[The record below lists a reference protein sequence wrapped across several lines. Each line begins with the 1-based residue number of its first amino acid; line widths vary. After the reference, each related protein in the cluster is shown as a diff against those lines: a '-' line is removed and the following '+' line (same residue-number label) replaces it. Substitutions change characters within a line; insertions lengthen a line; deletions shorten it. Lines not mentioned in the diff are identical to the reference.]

1 MLPHQI
7 TASVLATCL
16 TIFMAINLY
25 NLMKSSRSEE
35 DGEFKAEVDQPTGLV
50 LVLAALGTA
59 TFFLETMA
67 YIFFIFLG
75 LSGVMI
81 HSPLQLRFIYDSWVQ
96 LIGIGLT
103 VWGYTLFDWSVL
115 ARGAY
120 ATSWEMPENQKLV
133 TWGPYKYV
141 RHPSYLAYFLLFMGL
156 FLTLINLAAMIPVIA
171 IPAYVAVATRE
182 EEMLARRFGAIY
194 TEYQHRTGKFLP
206 KLKDSS

>member
-16 TIFMAINLY
+16 TIFMAVNLY

-67 YIFFIFLG
+67 YIFVIFLG

>member
-16 TIFMAINLY
+16 TIFMAVNLY

>member
-1 MLPHQI
+1 MLPYQI
-7 TASVLATCL
+7 TASVLAACL
-16 TIFMAINLY
+16 TIFVAVNLY

-67 YIFFIFLG
+67 YIFVIFLG